1 MILSYVHP
9 GFLPSSVVLENTS
22 FKCGSQPKIIAF
34 NNVILSCA
42 GPVHGKRFLRY
53 CRAIENIF
61 IKYRPHTQRERRK
74 SRVRS
79 SSDESGKGWEKG
91 RHSQKQKKKEKQSGI
106 DIELRKK
113 EGRERT
119 KVEKG
124 RNRGRRAG
132 GFEERQYADD
142 KMRFSILAWKILWRY
157 SPFVQTDESI
167 IFADYI
173 NIKHQPIPRKI
184 EYAISLENYFTISAN
199 ASPNTR
205 ITRSV

>member
-1 MILSYVHP
+1 ML
-9 GFLPSSVVLENTS
+9 G
-22 FKCGSQPKIIAF
+22 
-34 NNVILSCA
+34 
-42 GPVHGKRFLRY
+42 RFLRY

-61 IKYRPHTQRERRK
+61 IKYRPHAE
-74 SRVRS
+74 SRGSRGFVLRPMKA
-79 SSDESGKGWEKG
+79 GKGGKKG
-91 RHSQKQKKKEKQSGI
+91 GTRRNRKKKEKQSGI

-157 SPFVQTDESI
+157 SPFV
-167 IFADYI
+167 
-173 NIKHQPIPRKI
+173 
-184 EYAISLENYFTISAN
+184 
-199 ASPNTR
+199 
-205 ITRSV
+205 